1 MTSSTPTG
9 WTVPVEAYALA
20 NGLRVVL
27 SPERSAP
34 TVVVA
39 VYYRVGFRSEP
50 RGRSGFAHLFEHLM
64 FQGSAHLGKMEFIN
78 LVQKNGGILNGSTRF
93 DFTNYFEVLPAHK
106 LETALW
112 AEADRMRSLDISE
125 ANLANQR
132 DVVKNEIQVN
142 VQNQPY
148 GGFPWLDLPQLAFE
162 NWANAHDYYGDFR
175 DLDAASLEDARAFFR
190 TYYAPNN
197 AVLVVTGDFDPAEA
211 RAMVERHFA
220 GIPRGPAPP
229 PVDDREPPQA
239 AEKRVTKTDPLANR
253 PALAVG
259 WQMPPRGTPA
269 HRAMSLLDQVL
280 LQGDDSR
287 LTRVLVKERGLTGAV
302 EGGINLLGNAF
313 NYAGPMLWT
322 VSLLHDTER
331 PAGEILAALDEVVA
345 GVRERVVDESELGRA
360 RVKLR
365 SSLYDAVGAF
375 FGFGRADL
383 LASFALFDGDPG
395 RINRLEAEFAEVTPE
410 LIRDTAEAWLRP
422 GNRTVLEVV
431 PGAATAGT
439 EAA

>member
-1 MTSSTPTG
+1 MSAPASR
-9 WTVPVEAYALA
+9 WAVPAESFTLA

-27 SPERSAP
+27 SPEPSAP

-64 FQGSAHLGKMEFIN
+64 FQGSANLGKMEFIR
-78 LVQKNGGILNGSTRF
+78 LVQSNGGILNGSTRH
-93 DFTNYFEVLPAHK
+93 DFTNYFEVLPAHQ

-112 AEADRMRSLDISE
+112 AEADRMRSLDISDE
-125 ANLANQR
+125 NLVNQR

-148 GGFPWLDLPQLAFE
+148 GGFPWLDLPQAAFE
-162 NWANAHDYYGDFR
+162 NWANAHDYYGDFA

-197 AVLVVTGDFDPAEA
+197 AVLVVTGDFDPAGA
-211 RAMVERHFA
+211 RALVERHFDD
-220 GIPRGPAPP
+220 IPRGPEPP
-229 PVDDREPPQA
+229 AVDDAEPLQA
-239 AEKRVTKTDPLANR
+239 AEKRATRTDPLANR

-259 WQMPPRGTPA
+259 WQMPPRGTPEFW
-269 HRAMSLLDQVL
+269 AMSLVDQVL

-287 LTRVLVKERGLTGAV
+287 LTRVLVKELGLTGSV
-302 EGGINLLGNAF
+302 DGGINLLGNAF

-322 VSLLHDTER
+322 AYLLHDAGTPPEQVLAAIDRVVGELHER
-331 PAGEILAALDEVVA
+331 PLDAEVM
-345 GVRERVVDESELGRA
+345 DRA

-365 SSLYDAVGAF
+365 SALYDAVGSYY
-375 FGFGRADL
+375 GFGRADL

-395 RINRLEAEFAEVTPE
+395 RINGIEAEFDRVTPE
-410 LIRDTAEAWLRP
+410 LIRSTAQRWLRP
-422 GNRTVLEVV
+422 ENRTVLTIVA
-431 PGAATAGT
+431 GAPAEEGG
-439 EAA
+439 E

>member
-1 MTSSTPTG
+1 MIPSTPEG
-9 WTVPVEAYALA
+9 WTVPVESFALA

-27 SPERSAP
+27 SPDPGAP

-64 FQGSAHLGKMEFIN
+64 FQGSASLGKMEFIR
-78 LVQKNGGILNGSTRF
+78 LVQANGGILNGSTRC

-125 ANLANQR
+125 ENLVNQR

-142 VQNQPY
+142 VHNQPY

-175 DLDAASLEDARAFFR
+175 DLDAASLEDARSFFR
-190 TYYAPNN
+190 TYYTPNN

-211 RAMVERHFA
+211 RALVERHFA
-220 GIPRGPAPP
+220 GIPRGPEPP
-229 PVDDREPPQA
+229 PVDAREPRQE
-239 AEKRVTKTDPLANR
+239 AEKRATRSDPLASR
-253 PALAVG
+253 PAIAVG

-269 HRAMSLLDQVL
+269 HRAMCLLDQLL

-287 LTRVLVKERGLTGAV
+287 LTRALVRERGLTGAV

-313 NYAGPMLWT
+313 NYDGPMLWT
-322 VSLLHDTER
+322 VSLLHDTDR
-331 PAGEILAALDEVVA
+331 PADEVLAALDDVIA
-345 GVRERVVDESELGRA
+345 AVREHRVGAAELGRA
-360 RVKLR
+360 RLKLR
-365 SSLYDAVGAF
+365 SALYDDVGAY

-383 LASFALFDGDPG
+383 LASFMLFDGDPG
-395 RINRLEAEFAEVTPE
+395 RINRLEEEFAGVTPE
-410 LIRDTAEAWLRP
+410 LVQATAAEWLRP
-422 GNRTVLEVV
+422 GNRTVLLLDA
-431 PGAATAGT
+431 GAAGLP
-439 EAA
+439 

>member
-1 MTSSTPTG
+1 MISSTPAG
-9 WTVPVEAYALA
+9 WAVPVEAFALG

-27 SPERSAP
+27 SPDPSAP
-34 TVVVA
+34 TAVVA

-64 FQGSAHLGKMEFIN
+64 FQGSANLGKMEFIR
-78 LVQKNGGILNGSTRF
+78 LVQANGGILNGSTRY

-125 ANLANQR
+125 ESLANQR

-190 TYYAPNN
+190 TYYTPNN
-197 AVLVVTGDFDPAEA
+197 AVLVVAGDFDPGEA
-211 RAMVERHFA
+211 HVLVERHFA
-220 GIPRGPAPP
+220 GIPRGPEPP
-229 PVDDREPPQA
+229 PVDDREPRQA
-239 AEKRVTKTDPLANR
+239 AEKRAVKTDPLASR

-287 LTRVLVKERGLTGAV
+287 LARVLVKEQGLTGMV
-302 EGGINLLGNAF
+302 DGGINLLGHAF
-313 NYAGPMLWT
+313 NYDGPMLWT
-322 VSLLHDTER
+322 VSLLHDSSRT
-331 PAGEILAALDEVVA
+331 ADDVLAALDGVVA
-345 GVRERVVDESELGRA
+345 GVREHPVPAAELERA

-365 SSLYDAVGAF
+365 SALYDSVGAY
-375 FGFGRADL
+375 FGFGLADL

-395 RINRLEAEFAEVTPE
+395 RINRLGSEFAGVTPE
-410 LIRDTAEAWLRP
+410 LVQATAAEWLRP
-422 GNRTVLEVV
+422 ENRTVLVLE
-431 PGAATAGT
+431 PGAEGPG
-439 EAA
+439 

>member
-1 MTSSTPTG
+1 MPPSPAPSPG
-9 WTVPVEAYALA
+9 WAVPVESSILG

-27 SPERSAP
+27 SPDPSAP

-64 FQGSAHLGKMEFIN
+64 FQGSASLGKMEFIR
-78 LVQKNGGILNGSTRF
+78 LVQANGGILNGSTRH
-93 DFTNYFEVLPAHK
+93 DFTNYFEVLPAHQ

-125 ANLANQR
+125 ENLANQR

-142 VQNQPY
+142 VHNQPY
-148 GGFPWLDLPQLAFE
+148 GGFPWLDLPQLAFS

-175 DLDAASLEDARAFFR
+175 DLDAATLEDARAFFR

-197 AVLVVTGDFDPAEA
+197 AVLVLTGDFVPAEA

-220 GIPRGPAPP
+220 GIPRGP
-229 PVDDREPPQA
+229 EPPA
-239 AEKRVTKTDPLANR
+239 VDEAEPRQEAERRAVKVDRLANR

-259 WQMPPRGTPA
+259 WQLPPRGTAA
-269 HRAMSLLDQVL
+269 HRAMWLIDQLL

-287 LTRVLVKERGLTGAV
+287 LVRALVKERGITGELTGA
-302 EGGINLLGNAF
+302 INLLGNPW

-322 VSLLHDTER
+322 VSLVHDADRTADEV
-331 PAGEILAALDEVVA
+331 LAELDEVVTRF
-345 GVRERVVDESELGRA
+345 GERPVEAAELERA

-365 SSLYDAVGAF
+365 SSLYDALGAY

-383 LASFALFDGDPG
+383 LASCALFDGDAAG
-395 RINRLEAEFAEVTPE
+395 VNRIEGELAAVNPE
-410 LIRDTAEAWLRP
+410 LIRETALEWLRRE
-422 GNRTVLEVV
+422 NRTVLAIA
-431 PGAATAGT
+431 PGR
-439 EAA
+439 EAAA

>member
-1 MTSSTPTG
+1 MIPSTPEG
-9 WTVPVEAYALA
+9 WTVPVESFALA

-27 SPERSAP
+27 SPDTGAP

-64 FQGSAHLGKMEFIN
+64 FQGSANLGKMEFIR
-78 LVQKNGGILNGSTRF
+78 LVQANGGILNGSTRC

-125 ANLANQR
+125 ENLVNQR

-142 VQNQPY
+142 VHNQPY

-162 NWANAHDYYGDFR
+162 NWANAHDYYGDFH

-190 TYYAPNN
+190 TYYTPNN
-197 AVLVVTGDFDPAEA
+197 AVLVLTGDFDPAEA
-211 RAMVERHFA
+211 RTFVERHFA
-220 GIPRGPAPP
+220 GIPRGPEPP
-229 PVDDREPPQA
+229 PVDCREPRQE
-239 AEKRVTKTDPLANR
+239 AEKRTTRTDPLANR

-269 HRAMSLLDQVL
+269 HRAMSLLDQLL

-287 LTRVLVKERGLTGAV
+287 LTRALVKEQGLTGAV

-313 NYAGPMLWT
+313 NYDGPMLWT
-322 VSLLHDTER
+322 VSLLHDTDR
-331 PAGEILAALDEVVA
+331 PADAVLAALDGVIA
-345 GVRERVVDESELGRA
+345 GVREHPVGAAELGRA
-360 RVKLR
+360 RLKLR
-365 SSLYDAVGAF
+365 SALYDHVGAY

-383 LASFALFDGDPG
+383 LASLTLFDGDPG
-395 RINRLEAEFAEVTPE
+395 RINRLEGEFAGVTPE
-410 LIRDTAEAWLRP
+410 VVRATAAEWLRP
-422 GNRTVLEVV
+422 ENRTVLVLD
-431 PGAATAGT
+431 PGAAGLP
-439 EAA
+439 

>member
-1 MTSSTPTG
+1 MISSTPAG
-9 WTVPVEAYALA
+9 WTVPVESFALG

-27 SPERSAP
+27 SPDPGAP

-64 FQGSAHLGKMEFIN
+64 FQGSANLGKMEFIR
-78 LVQKNGGILNGSTRF
+78 LVQANGGILNGSTRH

-125 ANLANQR
+125 ENLANQR

-190 TYYAPNN
+190 TFYTPNN
-197 AVLVVTGDFDPAEA
+197 AVLVLTGDFDPGEA
-211 RAMVERHFA
+211 RELVSRHFG
-220 GIPRGPAPP
+220 GIPRGPEPP
-229 PVDDREPPQA
+229 PVDDREPRQA
-239 AEKRVTKTDPLANR
+239 AERRVVRTDPLASR
-253 PALAVG
+253 PALAAG
-259 WQMPPRGTPA
+259 WQMPPRGTPE

-287 LTRVLVKERGLTGAV
+287 LTRVLVKERGLTGSV

-322 VSLLHDTER
+322 VSLLHDADRTPDEV
-331 PAGEILAALDEVVA
+331 LAALDGVIA
-345 GVRERVVDESELGRA
+345 GVREHPVGAEELGRA

-365 SSLYDAVGAF
+365 SALYDAVGAY

-395 RINRLEAEFAEVTPE
+395 RINRLEAEFAGVTPE
-410 LIRDTAEAWLRP
+410 LVRATAAEWLRP
-422 GNRTVLEVV
+422 ENRTVLALE
-431 PGAATAGT
+431 PGVTGA
-439 EAA
+439 E